1 MLFTPSILLAGGA
14 TIVLACLDKTLNSYG
29 YHTVGNVLRIL
40 LPIAGF
46 VAGVYFLETNAIIGW
61 LK

>member
-1 MLFTPSILLAGGA
+1 MILLAGGA
-14 TIVLACLDKTLNSYG
+14 TIIVAALDKTLDSYG
-29 YHTVGNVLRIL
+29 YHTLGNILKIL

-46 VAGVYFLETNAIIGW
+46 VAGVYFLETNALIGW